1 MKKMQNSRKKQLRT
15 FSTTFKREKVL
26 LIEDGQITVLQLSRI
41 YDVSSR
47 SVYNWIKKYGKYE
60 STERMVV
67 EKKSESMKNIELL
80 KKIES
85 LERIIG
91 KQQVKL
97 LYKEKVIELG
107 SELLGKDIEKK
118 YSMQPSQGL

>member
-1 MKKMQNSRKKQLRT
+1 MKKMEKSKKKQIRT
-15 FSTTFKREKVL
+15 FSTTFKKEKVS
-26 LIEDGQITVLQLSRI
+26 LIETGQITVLQLSRI
-41 YDVSSR
+41 YNVSSR
-47 SVYNWIKKYGKYE
+47 AIYNWVKKYGNYE
-60 STERMVV
+60 PTERIVV

-118 YSMQPSQGL
+118 YSMQLSQDL